1 MVSVKI
7 LDPKKPMIDVFP
19 IRQRVFLYAELVRSR
34 QNRQA
39 TALPVAITDRC
50 PNPNNVIGGTQLEIP

>member
-39 TALPVAITDRC
+39 
-50 PNPNNVIGGTQLEIP
+50 